1 MRLKNSLRKAVQ
13 HMALEIFRLV
23 GSIFVDNE
31 KANKSIGKTD
41 EKAQGVGKTLLDGV
55 KRAGKWGAAIVAGAA
70 AAAIAV
76 SGLAATTVS
85 SYADYE
91 QLIGGVETLFKDSAG
106 IVAGYAKNAYKTA
119 GMTANQYMET
129 VTSFSASLLQGL
141 NGDTAAAAKVAD
153 MAITDMSDNANKMG
167 TDMQSIQ
174 NAYQGFAK
182 QNYTMLDN
190 LKLGYGGTKTEM
202 ERLLADAS
210 KLSGVKYNIDNLNDV
225 YEAIHVIQGEMGI
238 TGTTAK
244 EATSTISGSIN
255 MIKAK
260 LSDFKT
266 TIGASIAP
274 VVQSFLTMAIDNLP
288 VLEGLINQGVPVVS
302 NLMQTLLP
310 PTMQLAQ
317 TLLPLIL
324 SLITSLLP
332 PVQQILLAVLPVI
345 IQLLDTLLPP
355 LIQIVDTLLPP
366 LLGLLQPLLDLLQPL
381 ITLIQPILDLVLA
394 ILQPLAQL
402 ITDLLTP
409 LISVISRVIEAALIP
424 LQTRFTLLSGV
435 LSGTFNAAVGLVL
448 GAVNTIK
455 GVFSGLIQFIKGV
468 FTGDWKGAWE
478 GVKKIFSSIWEGI
491 KTVFKAP
498 INWIIDGIN
507 SFIRGVNKIKIPN
520 WVPIVGGSGFS
531 IREIPR
537 LAAGGVLEKG
547 QTGFLEGNGAEA
559 VVPLENN
566 RKWIHSVAK
575 DMQGA
580 GIGGYDK
587 VVAILLRVQDLLE
600 QLTGMRIYL
609 YPDKL
614 VGELAEP
621 LDERLA
627 KLQAKKVR
635 S

>member
-1 MRLKNSLRKAVQ
+1 MRLKNSSRKAVQ
-13 HMALEIFRLV
+13 HMAVEIFRLV

-31 KANKSIGKTD
+31 QANKSISKTD
-41 EKAQGVGKTLLDGV
+41 EKAQGVGKTLLGGI
-55 KRAGKWGAAIVAGAA
+55 KKAGKWGAAIVAGAA
-70 AAAIAV
+70 AAATAV

-106 IVAGYAKNAYKTA
+106 IVEGYAKNAYKTA

-288 VLEGLINQGVPVVS
+288 VLEGLINQGVPVVA

-332 PVQQILLAVLPVI
+332 PVQQILEAVLPVI
-345 IQLLDTLLPP
+345 IQLLETLLPP
-355 LIQIVDTLLPP
+355 LIQIVEALLPP
-366 LLGLLQPLLDLLQPL
+366 LLGLLQPILDLLQPL
-381 ITLIQPILDLVLA
+381 ITLFQPILDLVLA
-394 ILQPLAQL
+394 ILQPLAHL

-409 LISVISRVIEAALIP
+409 LISVISKVIEVALIP
-424 LQTRFTLLSGV
+424 LQVQFTRLSGV
-435 LSGTFNAAVGLVL
+435 LSGTFNAAVSLVL
-448 GAVNTIK
+448 GAVNTMK

-468 FTGDWKGAWE
+468 FTGDWRSAWE

-491 KTVFKAP
+491 KTAFKAP

-507 SFIRGVNKIKIPN
+507 SFIRGVNRIKVPD
-520 WVPIVGGSGFS
+520 WVPIVGGKGFS
-531 IREIPR
+531 IKQIPR

-580 GIGGYDK
+580 GIGGDDK